1 MASSNFVPLLFLIMT
16 QYSNKSILKALFFAP
31 IFIQVL
37 FAILFIT
44 LNDEFSMQSILT
56 VCGINL
62 IIYMLYCVIV
72 IPIAYA
78 ISVLLA
84 RQYWLNFFTIMLGSV
99 LMWLI
104 VTIIGYL
111 VFIGSLPTSISES
124 VSTWYFYVIVVFVS
138 CCYWGMLHFLN
149 KKTCESKS

>member
-1 MASSNFVPLLFLIMT
+1 MPSSNFVPLLFLIMT
-16 QYSNKSILKALFFAP
+16 QYSNKSILKALFSAP

-37 FAILFIT
+37 LAILFIT

-56 VCGINL
+56 MCGINL

-99 LMWLI
+99 LM
-104 VTIIGYL
+104 
-111 VFIGSLPTSISES
+111 
-124 VSTWYFYVIVVFVS
+124 
-138 CCYWGMLHFLN
+138 
-149 KKTCESKS
+149 

>member
-1 MASSNFVPLLFLIMT
+1 MPSSNFVPLLFLIMT
-16 QYSNKSILKALFFAP
+16 QYSNKSILKALFSAP

-37 FAILFIT
+37 LTILFIT
-44 LNDEFSMQSILT
+44 LNHEFSMQSILT

-111 VFIGSLPTSISES
+111 VFIGSLPNSISEW
-124 VSTWYFYVIVVFVS
+124 VSTWYFHVIVVFVS
-138 CCYWGMLHFLN
+138 CCYWGMLHFFRN
-149 KKTCESKS
+149 DSVA